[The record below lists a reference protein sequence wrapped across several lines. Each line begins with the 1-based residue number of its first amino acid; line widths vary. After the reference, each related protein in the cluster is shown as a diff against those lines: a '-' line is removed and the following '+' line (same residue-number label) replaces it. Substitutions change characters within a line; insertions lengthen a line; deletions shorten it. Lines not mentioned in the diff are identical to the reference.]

1 MSFEIHPWKVVET
14 GLDKECMRLSES
26 LTSTGNGYM
35 GMRGNFE
42 EDYTGDTHLGTY
54 IGGVWFPDKT
64 RVGWWKNGYPQYGR
78 QRRCRAEG
86 QFRTA
91 TATGE
96 RAALP
101 AKQKFA
107 PKPAKLKA
115 APLQQGQ
122 RSGFGHQYL
131 RLRAASAFFL
141 RFTLG
146 FS

>member
-1 MSFEIHPWKVVET
+1 MEKARRP
-14 GLDKECMRLSES
+14 L
-26 LTSTGNGYM
+26 NA
-35 GMRGNFE
+35 
-42 EDYTGDTHLGTY
+42 
-54 IGGVWFPDKT
+54 KT
-64 RVGWWKNGYPQYGR
+64 RRHISLIELQNGYPQYGR